1 MAIDLDIADYVAVLS
16 ESLSGVALGAYNGDL
31 DIFRVLEMQGTK
43 YFLRKTFSGGEETKI
58 DELEYGRL
66 KSRRHFT
73 YLTSAV
79 RDWDRRQRS

>member
-43 YFLRKTFSGGEETKI
+43 YFLRKTFSGGEETKN
-58 DELEYGRL
+58 
-66 KSRRHFT
+66 RRARVLRT
-73 YLTSAV
+73 
-79 RDWDRRQRS
+79 